1 VRAES
6 LRIHQ
11 AHVLPFYCLTYLL
24 KYVTLLSVMLS
35 AMHKKNPHAQAL
47 GRVGGR
53 RRAALLLPIE
63 RRIIAQTAAR
73 ARWRRYHADQEAARQ
88 ARLAAKSRQSKN
100 RRKKGGT

>member
-1 VRAES
+1 
-6 LRIHQ
+6 
-11 AHVLPFYCLTYLL
+11 
-24 KYVTLLSVMLS
+24 
-35 AMHKKNPHAQAL
+35 MHKKNPHAQAL

-73 ARWRRYHADQEAARQ
+73 ARWRRYHADQKAARQ

-100 RRKKGGT
+100 RRKKGGA